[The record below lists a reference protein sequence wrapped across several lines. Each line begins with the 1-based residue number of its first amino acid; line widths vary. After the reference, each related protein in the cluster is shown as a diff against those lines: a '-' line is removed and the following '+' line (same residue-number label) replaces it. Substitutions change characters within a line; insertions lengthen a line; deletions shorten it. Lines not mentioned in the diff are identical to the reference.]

1 LRSTYEKVKNRK
13 CITIAHY
20 TKELNMGSL
29 SGVSLRY
36 TEAAAEYSKNRDNAT
51 R

>member
-1 LRSTYEKVKNRK
+1 LRSTYEKVKNK
-13 CITIAHY
+13 TCITIAHY

-36 TEAAAEYSKNRDNAT
+36 KHAAEEYSMNRDNAT